1 MFEINLETLF
11 NNEGMEMPISM
22 DLDLSNVDFYGEHP
36 LSSHC
41 KVAGKIRNSTGIV
54 SMDAN
59 VQVDYSGIC
68 DRCACEV
75 NKHFTIPMEHTFV
88 TELNDE
94 SNDEFILI
102 PSMRFDLEGL
112 ATEDVLLN
120 LPVKVLCRED
130 CKGICPYCGK
140 NLNEGPCNCKK
151 PIDPRLE
158 GLLQLLDDDKN
169 N

>member
-1 MFEINLETLF
+1 MLEMNLELLF
-11 NNEGMEMPISM
+11 NNEGMSIDLDQP
-22 DLDLSNVDFYGEHP
+22 LDLSGVDFYGNHP
-36 LSSHC
+36 LSSEC
-41 KVAGKIRNSTGIV
+41 RITGVIRNSTGIV

-75 NKHFTIPMEHTFV
+75 NKHYTIPMEHTFV

-94 SNDEFILI
+94 SNDDFILI
-102 PSMRFDLEGL
+102 PDMRFDLEGL

-120 LPVKVLCRED
+120 LPQKVLCKDE
-130 CKGICPYCGK
+130 CKGICSTCGK
-140 NLNEGPCNCKK
+140 NLNEGPCDCKK

-158 GLLQLLDDDKN
+158 GLLALLEDDDK
-169 N
+169 